1 MATPGGGGGGGGR
14 LRVPAGGSDPS
25 GGGRLRVP
33 AGGSDPSGGGGDGR
47 VRQRLLYEGG
57 EEEQCSAAVDSE
69 QLPLL
74 QSTLPS
80 LAESQRAWSSAGNTS
95 SDNPFSHYVSD
106 GG

>member
-1 MATPGGGGGGGGR
+1 MATPGGGGGGGR
-14 LRVPAGGSDPS
+14 LRVPPGD
-25 GGGRLRVP
+25 
-33 AGGSDPSGGGGDGR
+33 SDPSGGGGDGR

-57 EEEQCSAAVDSE
+57 DEEQCSVAVDSE

-74 QSTLPS
+74 QSAMPPP
-80 LAESQRAWSSAGNTS
+80 AESQRAWSSAGNTS